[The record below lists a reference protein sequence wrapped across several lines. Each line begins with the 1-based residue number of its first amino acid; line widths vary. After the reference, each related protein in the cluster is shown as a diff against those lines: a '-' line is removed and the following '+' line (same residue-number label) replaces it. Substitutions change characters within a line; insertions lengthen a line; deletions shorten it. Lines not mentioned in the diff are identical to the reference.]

1 MRHPA
6 WIFVVITSV
15 TRDDLPDC
23 GAGQFASSHRG
34 RFVPRFRADYSVS
47 LALLKS
53 AKTLYPGIRTK
64 SGIMLGLGEKDSEV
78 MSVMK
83 DLKNSGCDFLTIG
96 QYLRPRRENT
106 AVVEYISPEVFE
118 EYRIRG
124 LEMGFKA
131 VASSPLTRSS
141 MNAWEMYSYNTNTQ

>member
-1 MRHPA
+1 ME
-6 WIFVVITSV
+6 
-15 TRDDLPDC
+15 
-23 GAGQFASSHRG
+23 
-34 RFVPRFRADYSVS
+34 
-47 LALLKS
+47 
-53 AKTLYPGIRTK
+53 
-64 SGIMLGLGEKDSEV
+64 MLGLGEKDSEV

-106 AVVEYISPEVFE
+106 AVVEYIRPEVFE

-124 LEMGFKA
+124 LEIGFKA

-141 MNAWEMYSYNTNTQ
+141 MNAGEMYNKNRE